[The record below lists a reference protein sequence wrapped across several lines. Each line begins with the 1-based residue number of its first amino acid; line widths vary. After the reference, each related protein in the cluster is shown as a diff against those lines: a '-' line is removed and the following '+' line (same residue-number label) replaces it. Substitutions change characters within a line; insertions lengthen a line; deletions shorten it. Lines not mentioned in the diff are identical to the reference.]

1 MTADG
6 LDRSSTSEYPVAE
19 VPAARGIAPN
29 PGANDPL
36 VDLWRCELTA
46 QRQFIVSATS
56 LGVLRVS
63 SLATILLD
71 LATERH
77 HDVVELASALIAM
90 GKRLD
95 AASGDGC
102 VYGVATA
109 SEAVSLA
116 LHNDAEIDR
125 AIVRYADACRRDG
138 DVSGEGLARR
148 IALVHVSR
156 AARVRRLSMRVDRR
170 ETLRLLTRID
180 RKKVST
186 ASRVKAAPHV

>member
-1 MTADG
+1 MTANG
-6 LDRSSTSEYPVAE
+6 LDHSSTSGDAVEMLAS
-19 VPAARGIAPN
+19 
-29 PGANDPL
+29 ANDPL
-36 VDLWRCELTA
+36 SDLWRCELTA

-63 SLATILLD
+63 SLTTILLD

-77 HDVVELASALIAM
+77 HDVVELARALIAM

-95 AASGDGC
+95 VTPGDGC

-109 SEAVSLA
+109 SEAVGLA
-116 LHNDAEIDR
+116 LHNDAEIDK
-125 AIVRYADACRRDG
+125 AIVRYADACRTDR

-156 AARVRRLSMRVDRR
+156 ASRVRRLGMRVDRR
-170 ETLRLLTRID
+170 ETLRLVTRLD
-180 RKKVST
+180 HKQ
-186 ASRVKAAPHV
+186 ASRASLVEAAPHV